1 MLMQIGRLS
10 MNTLYSWIH
19 SFIHTYI
26 YSFGIM
32 NSNHPS
38 AIVCDFYLTGAQVAS
53 LSNSVPLVLYS
64 VDPLSDFYP
73 ATFSFSDMRRHLLV
87 EMAVEHHTTFV
98 YSIWLCHQQIA
109 NFIHSMNLPNQPV
122 FPLYSVPVIVFN
134 GIDYLFPSETMYV
147 LFILLKSQFKHTI

>member
-1 MLMQIGRLS
+1 MDFYDKSVFEVIGVDLDADVDWS
-10 MNTLYSWIH
+10 VVDEYSWIH

-98 YSIWLCHQQIA
+98 YSIWLCHQ
-109 NFIHSMNLPNQPV
+109 
-122 FPLYSVPVIVFN
+122 
-134 GIDYLFPSETMYV
+134 
-147 LFILLKSQFKHTI
+147 